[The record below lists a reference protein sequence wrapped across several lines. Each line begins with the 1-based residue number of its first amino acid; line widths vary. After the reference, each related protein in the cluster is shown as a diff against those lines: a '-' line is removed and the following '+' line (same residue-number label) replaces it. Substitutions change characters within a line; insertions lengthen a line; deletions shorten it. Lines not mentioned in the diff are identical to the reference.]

1 MNTTMR
7 PISVIFLFTGFASA
21 AVAQAPAKPVAGLP
35 PKVPA
40 VIATASASASEDL
53 TRSLGKLGEVQAGIQ
68 KEKDP
73 LNKELQAREA
83 ALRDL
88 QEALDPLLMEVNQ
101 SELDITNLRAANK
114 LSADENQVVSNIL
127 DEYARGCIRLKCSA
141 ICRRSTRR
149 ARHRK

>member
-7 PISVIFLFTGFASA
+7 PISVIFLFTGFASV
-21 AVAQAPAKPVAGLP
+21 AVAQAPAKPSAGLP

-88 QEALDPLLMEVNQ
+88 QEALDPLPV
-101 SELDITNLRAANK
+101 LDL
-114 LSADENQVVSNIL
+114 LPL
-127 DEYARGCIRLKCSA
+127 
-141 ICRRSTRR
+141 
-149 ARHRK
+149 